1 MSGSAQALER
11 FERQTAWP
19 MLVLS
24 LAIIPLLVIPLVV
37 ELSPTQ
43 ESVVF
48 ALDWIIW
55 AAFAVEYGIRLCLSP
70 AKGRFMRSNVIDL
83 VVVVVPF
90 LRPLRIARSARMLRL
105 LRAARVGAFLL
116 RGIDAI
122 RDVLTR
128 HKLHYTLL
136 VATVVTVA
144 CGVLVAELERGSA
157 DANIHSIPDG
167 LWWAVT
173 TVTTVGYGDAFPTT
187 GAARGVAVVL
197 MLVGVGLFG
206 LLAASLASF
215 LIERGK
221 PEELSPEDVG
231 LEDIAARLDRI
242 EQLLQ
247 HRAHGSAIG
256 ESNGTTSSVEASEA
270 VRQSGSTEG

>member
-1 MSGSAQALER
+1 
-11 FERQTAWP
+11 
-19 MLVLS
+19 
-24 LAIIPLLVIPLVV
+24 
-37 ELSPTQ
+37 
-43 ESVVF
+43 
-48 ALDWIIW
+48 
-55 AAFAVEYGIRLCLSP
+55 
-70 AKGRFMRSNVIDL
+70 MRSNVIDL
-83 VVVVVPF
+83 IVVVVPF

-136 VATVVTVA
+136 VATVVTVG

-167 LWWAVT
+167 LWWAVS

-187 GAARGVAVVL
+187 GAGRGIAVVL

-215 LIERGK
+215 LIERGQR
-221 PEELSPEDVG
+221 EEVSPEDVG

-247 HRAHGSAIG
+247 LRTDGSPVG
-256 ESNGTTSSVEASEA
+256 ESHNETSSVKAPQA
-270 VRQSGSTEG
+270 VRPRGSSKR